1 MTPPLI
7 GLSSYVGPASWRSWR
22 GVSAALVPHA
32 YVDHVLAAGGIP
44 VIVPPAAT
52 STPEMLGALTERLDG
67 LILVGGTDLDPAGYG
82 QARHPLTQLPAPE
95 RDAAESALLEA
106 MRARR
111 RPVLG
116 ICRGSQVMAVA
127 AGGQL
132 IQHLPDALGHEGH
145 SPEPGVYGEH
155 DVSISPDTRL
165 HSILGPASRVSSYHH
180 QGLAAYPGYLAT
192 AWAPDGTVEAI
203 EDPDL
208 PFCIGVLW
216 HPEVGADPRL
226 FEALVR
232 AATRQRGPAGFVGK
246 PLMRQV
252 D

>member
-7 GLSSYVGPASWRSWR
+7 GLSSYVGPASWRTWR
-22 GVSAALVPHA
+22 DVPVALVPHA
-32 YVDHVLAAGGIP
+32 YVDQVLAAEGIP

-52 STPEMLGALTERLDG
+52 ATPEMLGALTERLDG
-67 LILVGGTDLDPAGYG
+67 LILVGGPDIDPAGYG

-95 RDAAESALLEA
+95 RDAAETALLLR
-106 MRARR
+106 MREQS

-116 ICRGSQVMAVA
+116 ICRGVQIMAVA

-132 IQHLPDALGHEGH
+132 IQHLPDTLAHEGH

-155 DVSISPDTRL
+155 AVSILPRSQL
-165 HSILGPASRVSSYHH
+165 HSILGPDSRVSSYHH
-180 QGLAAYPGYLAT
+180 QGLADHPGYVAT

-216 HPEVGADPRL
+216 HPEVGTDPRL
-226 FEALVR
+226 FRALI
-232 AATRQRGPAGFVGK
+232 AAAAQP
-246 PLMRQV
+246 Q
-252 D
+252 

>member
-7 GLSSYVGPASWRSWR
+7 GLTSYVGPASWRTWR
-22 GVSAALVPHA
+22 EVPAALVPHA

-67 LILVGGTDLDPAGYG
+67 LILVGGPDLDPAGYG
-82 QARHPLTQLPAPE
+82 QDPDPLSQQPAPE
-95 RDAAESALLEA
+95 RDAAETALLLR
-106 MRARR
+106 MRQQS

-116 ICRGSQVMAVA
+116 ICRGVQVMAVA

-132 IQHLPDALGHEGH
+132 IQHLPDTLAHEGH

-155 DVSISPDTRL
+155 AVSILPGSQL
-165 HSILGPASRVSSYHH
+165 HSILGPDSRVSSYHH
-180 QGLAAYPGYLAT
+180 QGLADHPGFVAT

-216 HPEVGADPRL
+216 HPEVGTDPRL
-226 FEALVR
+226 FRALI
-232 AATRQRGPAGFVGK
+232 AAAAQRQ
-246 PLMRQV
+246 
-252 D
+252 